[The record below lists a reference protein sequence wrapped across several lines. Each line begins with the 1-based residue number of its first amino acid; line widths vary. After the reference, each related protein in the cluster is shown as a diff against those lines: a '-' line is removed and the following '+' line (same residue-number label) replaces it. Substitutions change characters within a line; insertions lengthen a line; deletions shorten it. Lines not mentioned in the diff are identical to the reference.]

1 MSEEHAA
8 KPIRIALVGAGLYA
22 RNAHLPALLEQPAAF
37 EVAAVY
43 SRSEASAQTLADAAG
58 AALPI
63 YTDYARLLA
72 DPTIEAVDLL
82 LPIPVQAEFVAAALR
97 AGKHV
102 ISEKPIA
109 PDSATARA
117 LIDLHRHRPGQVW
130 MVGENWRYEEAFER
144 AADLVR
150 QGAIGRPLSCYWA
163 QFSSLKP
170 GNPYYAT
177 AWRRSGFAGGLV
189 LDGAVHLVAALRL
202 VLGEIAQV
210 TAATALFAADLPPV
224 DSVAAAL
231 RFESGA
237 IGSLV
242 VSYAA
247 ASPWG
252 APLTIVGEQGS
263 LRVQRGRIEVA
274 ASDGSVDVIECGK
287 LHGVQREL
295 AAFAQAIR
303 HGMPHRNP
311 PEEAL
316 RDLAVIEQMIVTPS
330 RA

>member
-1 MSEEHAA
+1 MAEAPAA
-8 KPIRIALVGAGLYA
+8 KPIRIALAGAGIYA
-22 RNAHLPALLEQPAAF
+22 RNAHLPALLEQREAF

-43 SRSEASAQTLADAAG
+43 SRTAAAAQALAAQAGSAIPIFTDFQQLFDAPG
-58 AALPI
+58 
-63 YTDYARLLA
+63 
-72 DPTIEAVDLL
+72 IEAVDIL
-82 LPIPVQAEFVAAALR
+82 LPIPVQADFVNAALR

-117 LIDLHRHRPGQVW
+117 LIDLHRRTPGQAW

-224 DSVAAAL
+224 DSVAATL
-231 RFESGA
+231 RFASGA
-237 IGSLV
+237 IGALV

-252 APLTIVGEQGS
+252 APLTIVGERGS
-263 LRVQRGRIEVA
+263 LRVQRGRVELTGA
-274 ASDGSVDVIECGK
+274 DGAVEVIECGK

-303 HGMPHRNP
+303 HGTPHRNP

-316 RDLAVIEQMIVTPS
+316 RDLEVIEQMVAPTQ
-330 RA
+330 A

>member
-1 MSEEHAA
+1 MAEAPA
-8 KPIRIALVGAGLYA
+8 TKPLRIALAGAGIYA
-22 RNAHLPALLEQPAAF
+22 RNAHLPALLDQPDAF
-37 EVAAVY
+37 EIAAVY
-43 SRSEASAQTLADAAG
+43 SRTSSAAQALAAQAGEAV
-58 AALPI
+58 PI
-63 YTDYARLLA
+63 YTDYQQFLDAPGI
-72 DPTIEAVDLL
+72 DAVDIL
-82 LPIPVQAEFVAAALR
+82 LPIPVQADFVAAALR

-109 PDSATARA
+109 TDSATARD
-117 LIDLHRHRPGQVW
+117 LIDLHRLTPGQVW

-144 AADLVR
+144 AAGLIR

-177 AWRRSGFAGGLV
+177 EWRRSGFAGGLV

-202 VLGEIAQV
+202 VLGEIVQA

-224 DSVAAAL
+224 DSVAATL
-231 RFESGA
+231 RFESGV

-263 LRVQRGRIEVA
+263 LRVQRGRVEVA
-274 ASDGSVDVIECGK
+274 GSDGNIDVIECGK

-303 HGMPHRNP
+303 HGTPHRNP

-316 RDLAVIEQMIVTPS
+316 RDLEVIEQMMAASYP
-330 RA
+330 

>member
-1 MSEEHAA
+1 MAEELTA
-8 KPIRIALVGAGLYA
+8 KPIRIALVGAGIYA
-22 RNAHLPALLEQPAAF
+22 RNAHLPALLDQPDLF

-43 SRSEASAQTLADAAG
+43 SRTDQAARTLAAQAG
-58 AALPI
+58 ASVPV
-63 YTDYARLLA
+63 YTDLQRLLD
-72 DPTIEAVDLL
+72 DPGIEAVDIL
-82 LPIPVQAEFVAAALR
+82 LPIPVQADFVAAALR

-109 PDSATARA
+109 PDSATARS
-117 LIDLHRHRPGQVW
+117 LIDLHRGTPGQVW

-144 AADLVR
+144 AAALVR
-150 QGAIGRPLSCYWA
+150 EGVIGRPLSCYWA

-177 AWRRSGFAGGLV
+177 TWRRSGFAGGLV
-189 LDGAVHLVAALRL
+189 LDGVVHLVAALRM
-202 VLGEIAQV
+202 VLGDIAQV
-210 TAATALFAADLPPV
+210 TAAAALFAADLPPV

-263 LRVQRGRIEVA
+263 LRVQRGRVEVTA
-274 ASDGSVDVIECGK
+274 VDGSVDVIECGK

-295 AAFAQAIR
+295 AAFAQTIR
-303 HGMPHRNP
+303 HGTPHRNT

-316 RDLAVIEQMIVTPS
+316 RDLDVIERMVAPS
-330 RA
+330 GT

>member
-1 MSEEHAA
+1 M
-8 KPIRIALVGAGLYA
+8 KPIRIALVGAGIYA
-22 RNAHLPALLEQPAAF
+22 RNAHLPTLHKQLDAF
-37 EVAAVY
+37 EIAAVY
-43 SRSEASAQTLADAAG
+43 SRTAEAAHALATQAG
-58 AALPI
+58 ASVSV
-63 YTDYARLLA
+63 YTDVQPLLD
-72 DPTIEAVDLL
+72 DPHIDAVDIL
-82 LPIPVQAEFVAAALR
+82 LPIPIQADFVAAALR

-117 LIDLHRHRPGQVW
+117 LIDLHRRLPGQVW

-144 AADLVR
+144 AADLMR
-150 QGAIGRPLSCYWA
+150 QGVIGRPLSCYWA
-163 QFSSLKP
+163 QFSALKP

-189 LDGAVHLVAALRL
+189 LDGAVHLVAGLRM
-202 VLGEIAQV
+202 VVGEIAQV
-210 TAATALFAADLPPV
+210 TATTALFAADLPPV

-231 RFESGA
+231 RFESGV

-247 ASPWG
+247 ASPWS
-252 APLTIVGEQGS
+252 APLTIVGEHGS

-274 ASDGSVDVIECGK
+274 GADGRVDVIECDK
-287 LHGVQREL
+287 LNGVQREL
-295 AAFAQAIR
+295 LAFAQAIR
-303 HGMPHRNP
+303 HGTPHRNL

-316 RDLAVIEQMIVTPS
+316 RDLEVIEQMVAPS
-330 RA
+330 QA

>member
-1 MSEEHAA
+1 MAEAPAA
-8 KPIRIALVGAGLYA
+8 KPLRIALAGAGIYA
-22 RNAHLPALLEQPAAF
+22 RNAHLPALLDQPAAF

-43 SRSEASAQTLADAAG
+43 SRTAAAAQALAAQAGEAIPIFTDFPQLLDAPG
-58 AALPI
+58 I
-63 YTDYARLLA
+63 D
-72 DPTIEAVDLL
+72 AVDIL
-82 LPIPVQAEFVAAALR
+82 LPIPVQADFVAAALR

-109 PDSATARA
+109 PDSATARD
-117 LIDLHRHRPGQVW
+117 LIALHRRTPGQVW

-144 AADLVR
+144 AAELVR

-177 AWRRSGFAGGLV
+177 EWRRSGFAGGLV
-189 LDGAVHLVAALRL
+189 LDGVVHLVAALRL
-202 VLGEIAQV
+202 VLGEIVQA

-224 DSVAAAL
+224 DSVAATL

-263 LRVQRGRIEVA
+263 LRVQRGRVEVA
-274 ASDGSVDVIECGK
+274 GSDGSVDVIECGK

-303 HGMPHRNP
+303 HGTPHRNP

-316 RDLAVIEQMIVTPS
+316 RDLAVIEQMVAQS
-330 RA
+330 RP

>member
-1 MSEEHAA
+1 MAEAPAA
-8 KPIRIALVGAGLYA
+8 KPLRIALAGAGIYA
-22 RNAHLPALLEQPAAF
+22 RNAHLPALLDQPAAF

-43 SRSEASAQTLADAAG
+43 SRTAAAAQALAAQAG
-58 AALPI
+58 AAVPI
-63 YTDYARLLA
+63 YTDYQQLLDA
-72 DPTIEAVDLL
+72 PGIDAVDIL
-82 LPIPVQAEFVAAALR
+82 LPIPVQADFVAAALR

-109 PDSATARA
+109 PGSATARD
-117 LIDLHRHRPGQVW
+117 LIALHRRTPGQVW

-144 AADLVR
+144 AAELVR

-163 QFSSLKP
+163 QYSSLKP

-177 AWRRSGFAGGLV
+177 TWRRSGFAGGLV
-189 LDGAVHLVAALRL
+189 LDGVVHLVAALRL
-202 VLGEIAQV
+202 VLGEIVQA

-224 DSVAAAL
+224 DSVAATL

-263 LRVQRGRIEVA
+263 LRVQRGRVEVA
-274 ASDGSVDVIECGK
+274 GSDGSVDVIECGK

-303 HGMPHRNP
+303 HGTPHRNP

-316 RDLAVIEQMIVTPS
+316 RDLAVIEQMVAQS
-330 RA
+330 RP

>member
-22 RNAHLPALLEQPAAF
+22 HNAHLPALLEQPAAF

-210 TAATALFAADLPPV
+210 TATTALFAADLPPV
-224 DSVAAAL
+224 DSAAAAL

-303 HGMPHRNP
+303 HGTPHRNP